1 MRIDGSTRYG
11 ARVPNQDARTR
22 TSGRRRSEDAHQEV
36 LQGVLEMLEE
46 QGYGAITIE
55 GVAARTGV
63 AKSTIYRWWSSKGDL
78 VMEAYGRA
86 VRQRMPVPDRGSVE
100 ADLTAFVADLY
111 RVARHP
117 ARVSALRGL
126 MAEAQVDA
134 KFAGSFRAWVGERQ
148 QVVADLLQRGVDRGE
163 LPAGADLG
171 HAVDLIFGPF
181 WYRLLVEHAPLRAV
195 DAPGHVQT
203 VLAGLRRQPPGPAA
217 GPVRGGAAR

>member
-1 MRIDGSTRYG
+1 M
-11 ARVPNQDARTR
+11 PNHEARTR

-86 VRQRMPVPDRGSVE
+86 IRQRMPVPDRGSVE

-111 RVARHP
+111 RIARHP
-117 ARVSALRGL
+117 ARMSALRGL

-134 KFAGSFRAWVGERQ
+134 TFAESFRAWVGERQ
-148 QVVADLLQRGVDRGE
+148 QVVTDLLQRGVDRGE
-163 LPAGADLG
+163 LPTDADLR
-171 HAVDLIFGPF
+171 HAVDLVFGPF
-181 WYRLLVEHAPLRAV
+181 WYRLLVGHAPLRAA
-195 DAPGHVQT
+195 DAPGHVRT
-203 VLAGLRRQPPGPAA
+203 VLAGLRQRPPGPAPA
-217 GPVRGGAAR
+217 TVRGGAAR